1 MRVYL
6 VRHGEAEKIGGAIS
20 RDGDRRLTA
29 VGEETSLLMGRAL
42 ARIDPAIGIILT
54 SPLVRAVQTGTLLR
68 RELGERPVQ
77 RVSEYLAPG
86 FRSKDLLAELFALP
100 SAGSV
105 VAVGHEP
112 DVSRFLGYLIAD
124 ASRVSVA
131 MTNVAVAGVEL
142 GGVPADYETAL
153 LWFLT
158 PQAVRALFS
167 QRSGGSS

>member
-1 MRVYL
+1 MKLYL

-20 RDGDRRLTA
+20 RDADRRLTP
-29 VGEETSLLMGRAL
+29 VGEETSTLMGRAL
-42 ARIDPAIGIILT
+42 ARIDPTIGVILT

-86 FRSKDLLAELFALP
+86 FRAKEFLGEVFALSP
-100 SAGSV
+100 AEGV

-112 DVSRFLGYLIAD
+112 DMSRFLGYLIAD
-124 ASRVSVA
+124 ASRVSVG
-131 MTNVAVAGVEL
+131 MSTTAVAGVEL
-142 GGVPADYETAL
+142 TGTSSEYEAVL

-158 PQAVRALFS
+158 PPTIRTLFS
-167 QRSGGSS
+167 QRSGGSP